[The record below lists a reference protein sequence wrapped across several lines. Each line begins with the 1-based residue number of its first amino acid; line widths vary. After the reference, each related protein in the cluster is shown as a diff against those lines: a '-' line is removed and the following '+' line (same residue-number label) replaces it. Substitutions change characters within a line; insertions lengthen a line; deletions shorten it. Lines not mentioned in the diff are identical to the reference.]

1 MPFYEVGDDVTV
13 TYAINCAVEPTNY
26 TLKATTTRALNN
38 EVISVQEYSIVA
50 SSLSEAIDEIHID
63 LDADVYCVE
72 VYLTEANYPQLDDV
86 STCFVVSSQATP
98 SGGGSLS
105 GIGMFVSLSTLLVVA
120 FIGRR
125 MQIDN

>member
-1 MPFYEVGDDVTV
+1 
-13 TYAINCAVEPTNY
+13 
-26 TLKATTTRALNN
+26 
-38 EVISVQEYSIVA
+38 VQEYSIVA

-86 STCFVVSSQATP
+86 STCFVVSSQASS

-105 GIGMFVSLSTLLVVA
+105 GIGMFASLSTLLIVA

-125 MQIDN
+125 IRIDN